1 MEKIREYVDVVKS
14 QLETALQQEE
24 IIDACA
30 TQFANTILND
40 GIIHVFGCGH
50 SQMFGEELCFRT
62 GGLVPINAIKI
73 PQFNIYPKAR
83 LSQLMERTEGF
94 VGGVLESMHTTKHDT
109 MVIVSVSGRNAAG
122 VDMAIEAKKL
132 GMHVIGVTS
141 LHYANNVT
149 SRHSSKK
156 LLKDVSDTVLDLC
169 GVCGDAT
176 LSDPRVSEH
185 FGSTSTVVGMS
196 LLNGIV
202 AECIVKLADAGM
214 DPPIWVSGNVDR
226 GDEANKKYMEAYKGK
241 IDII

>member
-1 MEKIREYVDVVKS
+1 MKKINEYIEVVEA
-14 QLETALQQEE
+14 QLHTALQQEA

-30 TQFANTILND
+30 SQFAKTIVD
-40 GIIHVFGCGH
+40 GGVIHVFGCGH

-94 VGGVLESMHTTKHDT
+94 VGGVLDSMNISEADT

-122 VDMAIEAKKL
+122 IDMAIEAKKR
-132 GMHVIGVTS
+132 GMFVIGVTS
-141 LHYANNVT
+141 LAYANNVT
-149 SRHSSKK
+149 SRHSSSKM
-156 LLKDVSDTVLDLC
+156 LHDVSDLTLDLC
-169 GVCGDAT
+169 GVKGDAT
-176 LSDPRVSEH
+176 LQDARVSEA

-226 GDEANKKYMEAYKGK
+226 GDEANQKYMKAYKGK